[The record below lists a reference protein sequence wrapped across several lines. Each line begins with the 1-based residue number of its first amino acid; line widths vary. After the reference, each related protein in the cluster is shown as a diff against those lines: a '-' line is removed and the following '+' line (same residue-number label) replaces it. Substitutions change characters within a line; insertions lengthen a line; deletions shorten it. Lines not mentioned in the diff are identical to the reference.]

1 MIPNTLSSK
10 LTEIIDDLISA
21 STSIPIIGLSG
32 PQGSGKSTALDNVLK
47 QSSFRIAGIS
57 LDDFY
62 LPKSERM
69 TLSENVNPLFETR
82 GPPGTHDLILLET
95 TLDDL
100 LDAAPATEHL
110 IPKFDKPSDD
120 RLPPEKWD
128 RFQGRPDAIVLEGW
142 MIGATLPPDFLTSSP
157 MNGIENQDMNNSWR
171 REQYEKLSSPY
182 ADLWDHVDHFIH
194 IVGPGFDAVQ
204 KWRLEQEATN
214 LNVDLSELPDARRQW
229 VFSFIQ
235 YFERLTNSMQ
245 AGYKRPGIILN
256 IDAEREYIGMV

>member
-1 MIPNTLSSK
+1 MASNTLSST
-10 LTEIIDDLISA
+10 LTEIIDDLIGA
-21 STSIPIIGLSG
+21 STSVPIIGLSG

-69 TLSENVNPLFETR
+69 TLSETISPLFETR
-82 GPPGTHDLILLET
+82 GPPGTHDLVLLEN
-95 TLDDL
+95 TLDSL
-100 LDAAPATEHL
+100 LNAAPATEHR

-120 RLPPEKWD
+120 RLPPEKWN
-128 RFQGRPDAIVLEGW
+128 RFQGRPDAIVLEGC
-142 MIGATLPPDFLTSSP
+142 MIGATLPPDFLTSPP
-157 MNGIENQDMNNSWR
+157 MNEIESQDTDQSWR
-171 REQYEKLSSPY
+171 REQYEKLSGPY
-182 ADLWDHVDHFIH
+182 ADLWGRVDHFIH

-214 LNVDLSELPDARRQW
+214 LNIDLSELPDARRQW

-235 YFERLTNSMQ
+235 YFERLTHSMQ
-245 AGYKRPGIILN
+245 AGYKRPGLILN
-256 IDAEREYIGMV
+256 IDAEREYIGRV